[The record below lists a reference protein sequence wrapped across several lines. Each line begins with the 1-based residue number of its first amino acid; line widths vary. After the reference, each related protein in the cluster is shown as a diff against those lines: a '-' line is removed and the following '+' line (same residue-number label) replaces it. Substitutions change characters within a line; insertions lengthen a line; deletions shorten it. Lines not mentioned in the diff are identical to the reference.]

1 MPAKWSGLSPT
12 YFTKILKPV
21 YASLRN
27 KGHISF
33 GYIDDLYL
41 QDDNFEGCKT
51 NVHDTTTMFDSL
63 GFIPDQTKSVT
74 IPAQQLVL
82 LGFLL
87 NSKDMTVSLTSE
99 RGTKLKTA
107 CINLLAKKR
116 SLIQEVAHVI
126 GFMVASFPAVTFA
139 QLFYRAL
146 KREKP
151 KLLNCIKVIMQQI

>member
-1 MPAKWSGLSPT
+1 
-12 YFTKILKPV
+12 
-21 YASLRN
+21 
-27 KGHISF
+27 
-33 GYIDDLYL
+33 
-41 QDDNFEGCKT
+41 
-51 NVHDTTTMFDSL
+51 MFDSL

-126 GFMVASFPAVTFA
+126 GLMVASFPAVTFA

-151 KLLNCIKVIMQQI
+151 KLLTPSRHSLLHHITTHFFLIKYLGEYLPPF